1 MLPSIFAKRDFVAQ
15 NNVGGWGDATSN
27 PSRWLGCLGC
37 RQFFAIF
44 GTGNGPTTHRLLE
57 TDLSLT
63 HAKFSFSPRI
73 TPWLST
79 GPQVKSRP
87 KSQSVVYPRVV
98 LIHMPK
104 IDQAIVDRQSP
115 SISIKVCH
123 CTLSIQP
130 SSIFERKSISN
141 FLFARYPPCQLGPP
155 LLTSLVAAFW
165 GSARF
170 SLQICWDHPYRLAW
184 LKLIKYC
191 TSIYV

>member
-57 TDLSLT
+57 TDLYLT

-79 GPQVKSRP
+79 GPQVKSHP

-115 SISIKVCH
+115 SISRFAIAHSPYNLAASSSGNRFQTFCSQGIPRANWAHH
-123 CTLSIQP
+123 C
-130 SSIFERKSISN
+130 
-141 FLFARYPPCQLGPP
+141 
-155 LLTSLVAAFW
+155 
-165 GSARF
+165 
-170 SLQICWDHPYRLAW
+170 
-184 LKLIKYC
+184 
-191 TSIYV
+191 